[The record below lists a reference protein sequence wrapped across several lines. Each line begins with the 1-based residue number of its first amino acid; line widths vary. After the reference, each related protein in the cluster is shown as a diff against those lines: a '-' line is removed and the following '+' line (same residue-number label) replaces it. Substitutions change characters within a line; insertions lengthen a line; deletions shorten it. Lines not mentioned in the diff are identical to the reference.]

1 MEQEIKNTKK
11 LSLPIWWKQIY
22 NDNTSKIPV
31 NIFKMNGKFYSTLE
45 LTDWLSDLAEVQEL
59 KEEVGNLKTANKG
72 LEDRISELERE
83 LYK

>member
-1 MEQEIKNTKK
+1 M
-11 LSLPIWWKQIY
+11 PIWWKQIY

-31 NIFKMNGKFYSTLE
+31 NIFKMNAKFYATLE